1 MPALTVSIE
10 PLGGV
15 RGHAG
20 DGDQGVR
27 QARGEAGGPVPV
39 RGADSLN
46 TREDIV
52 YSIILNVPYF

>member
-15 RGHAG
+15 GGHAR

-27 QARGEAGGPVPV
+27 QARWEAGGPVPV

-52 YSIILNVPYF
+52 